1 MRPENWHPNNL
12 PSDVLMACHLDNI
25 KWKHFLFLSNGAG
38 WCFCIFVSLYLSSFR
53 PFLSVFSSSS
63 FLFFFFWTQYRETE
77 EHFVKCV
84 LDVIASTHN
93 PSQGDL
99 DLNLKE

>member
-1 MRPENWHPNNL
+1 MEQ
-12 PSDVLMACHLDNI
+12 DGV
-25 KWKHFLFLSNGAG
+25 
-38 WCFCIFVSLYLSSFR
+38 FVSLFLCIFLPSVLS
-53 PFLSVFSSSS
+53 FLS
-63 FLFFFFWTQYRETE
+63 FLLLLFFFFFFWTQYRETE

-84 LDVIASTHN
+84 LDVFASTHN

>member
-1 MRPENWHPNNL
+1 MEQ
-12 PSDVLMACHLDNI
+12 DGV
-25 KWKHFLFLSNGAG
+25 
-38 WCFCIFVSLYLSSFR
+38 FVSLYLSSFL
-53 PFLSVFSSSS
+53 PFLSLFPS
-63 FLFFFFWTQYRETE
+63 FFFFWTQYRETK

-84 LDVIASTHN
+84 LDVIASTQN

>member
-1 MRPENWHPNNL
+1 MVFLYLCFFVSFFL
-12 PSDVLMACHLDNI
+12 PSFPFC
-25 KWKHFLFLSNGAG
+25 LF
-38 WCFCIFVSLYLSSFR
+38 FFF
-53 PFLSVFSSSS
+53 FS
-63 FLFFFFWTQYRETE
+63 FFFFWTQYRETE

>member
-1 MRPENWHPNNL
+1 MEQ
-12 PSDVLMACHLDNI
+12 DGV
-25 KWKHFLFLSNGAG
+25 
-38 WCFCIFVSLYLSSFR
+38 FVSLFLCIFLPSVLS
-53 PFLSVFSSSS
+53 FLS
-63 FLFFFFWTQYRETE
+63 FLLLLFFFWTQYRETE

-84 LDVIASTHN
+84 LDVIASMQN

>member
-1 MRPENWHPNNL
+1 MFLYLCIFL
-12 PSDVLMACHLDNI
+12 PS
-25 KWKHFLFLSNGAG
+25 FLS
-38 WCFCIFVSLYLSSFR
+38 
-53 PFLSVFSSSS
+53 FLSFL
-63 FLFFFFWTQYRETE
+63 LFFFFWTQYRETK

-84 LDVIASTHN
+84 LDVIASTQN